1 MVSFTRVAIAVDAG
15 PDRRDVELVIRRF
28 LSPGTFQ
35 EEWCHACG
43 RDRGAHKFTPCQS
56 RGLSH
61 HQVSLGE
68 NAARCARIDQLCLSS
83 LESGESTARGG
94 FAELSRIEYNAPQ
107 ARVGAGWMRGL
118 FLHYG
123 DQMAHWN
130 GVFPAITTQ
139 MLEDGSLNV
148 EGTAKHAEALIESGV
163 TGIIFLGSLGE
174 NQTLAPN
181 EKRSMIEAMV
191 KVVSGRVH
199 VLSGV
204 AESSTQSAIDYI
216 RYVEKVGGDGVM
228 LMPPMLY
235 RGAADESL
243 RFFQQVTRNTGLP
256 IMVYNNPIA
265 YFNDITPS
273 MFERLAEEP
282 RLVAIKE
289 SSGDTRRITDL
300 RIAVGDRYA
309 LFTGVD
315 NLILEASILGIDGWV
330 AGSGIA
336 FPKENQ
342 YFWEL
347 TRLGRWEE
355 AREMYRWFTPLLHL
369 DVHTKFVQY
378 IKLMVQECGLGREW
392 VRAPRLSLTGEER
405 ERILKVIHQGIQTR
419 PNLRPLSKA

>member
-1 MVSFTRVAIAVDAG
+1 M
-15 PDRRDVELVIRRF
+15 
-28 LSPGTFQ
+28 
-35 EEWCHACG
+35 
-43 RDRGAHKFTPCQS
+43 
-56 RGLSH
+56 
-61 HQVSLGE
+61 
-68 NAARCARIDQLCLSS
+68 
-83 LESGESTARGG
+83 
-94 FAELSRIEYNAPQ
+94 
-107 ARVGAGWMRGL
+107 
-118 FLHYG
+118 
-123 DQMAHWN
+123 MAHWS

-139 MLEDGSLNV
+139 MHEDGSLDFD
-148 EGTAKHAEALIESGV
+148 GTARHAEALIASGV

-174 NQTLAPN
+174 NQTLLPN
-181 EKRSMIEAMV
+181 EKRSLIEAMV
-191 KVVSGRVH
+191 KTVAGRVV

-204 AESSTQSAIDYI
+204 AESSTRAAIDYV
-216 RYVEKVGGDGVM
+216 RHVEKVGGDGVM

-243 RFFQQVTRNTGLP
+243 AFFQQVTRNTGLP

-265 YFNDITPS
+265 YFNDITPAL
-273 MFERLAEEP
+273 FERLADEP

-336 FPKENQ
+336 FPEENQ

-347 TRLGRWEE
+347 TRAGRWDE
-355 AREMYRWFTPLLHL
+355 ARAMYRWFTPLLHL

-378 IKLMVQECGLGREW
+378 IKLMLQECGLGREW
-392 VRAPRLSLTGEER
+392 VRAPRLVLSGDER
-405 ERILKVIHQGIQTR
+405 QRILKIIHDGIRTR
-419 PNLRPLSKA
+419 PTLSRA